1 MDDPW
6 LMDES
11 EFEGAMT
18 AEIAKWEKI
27 GAHPSGVNTDNF
39 LLDMLIN
46 SLRNFLIKTGVIDE
60 AEFIEYYRRHT
71 LEQMQFIR
79 TQVVEPAIAEMRRE
93 QIKNGIVPGST
104 TRKKH

>member
-6 LMDES
+6 LMDIGDL
-11 EFEGAMT
+11 EGAIN
-18 AEIAKWEKI
+18 AEMDNWQKI

-60 AEFIEYYRRHT
+60 EEFFEYYRRHT
-71 LEQMQFIR
+71 LEQMQAIR
-79 TQVVEPAIAEMRRE
+79 TQIVEPAMAEMRKE
-93 QIKNGIVPGST
+93 QIRNGINPNAPR
-104 TRKKH
+104 RKH